1 MLAKLCDGRL
11 VIQRGEL
18 QATFDGQFRASLVCS
33 QPRCRRLNLIDVQS
47 HDGREDAFS
56 K

>member
-1 MLAKLCDGRL
+1 LLAQLCGGRL

-33 QPRCRRLNLIDVQS
+33 QPRCRRLNLVDVQS
-47 HDGREDAFS
+47 RKGGEDAFS